1 MRVGPLPAGRGPA
14 AEAGL
19 NYRGRPLV
27 PQPNPWSLLA
37 LGESYKPML
46 RGTKL
51 GPALAAWR
59 RARRGARIAFRCSN
73 AFAAVLGTARA

>member
-27 PQPNPWSLLA
+27 PQPWSLLA

-46 RGTKL
+46 RGTRWAR
-51 GPALAAWR
+51 GEARPG
-59 RARRGARIAFRCSN
+59 ARRVAPRPEGERRV
-73 AFAAVLGTARA
+73 AAT